1 MQAWRKETRR
11 KSSEQ
16 QPIIGCSPARCENS
30 PQVNSLNSFVMV
42 GPLLSSKMWLPADE
56 HVAHWGQQDVNF
68 FEELVAF
75 GKLRQVWYRQVHLWT
90 WPEIV
95 QMYELTE
102 LFCILYTWCV
112 LTSSVV
118 NLAVLE
124 PEIVKMYELRSNWID
139 WIVLY
144 IVLLYYINWI
154 KCWSKNYLHAF
165 MVTQGQKSCSG
176 KVWPLYSFCF
186 VCPSGWI
193 FAVGNRAIPGDC
205 TNK

>member
-1 MQAWRKETRR
+1 MWKFT
-11 KSSEQ
+11 KSI
-16 QPIIGCSPARCENS
+16 P
-30 PQVNSLNSFVMV
+30 LNSIVMV
-42 GPLLSSKMWLPADE
+42 GPLLSSKWIPACCSLRATWCE
-56 HVAHWGQQDVNF
+56 FLWRNMLL
-68 FEELVAF
+68 FE
-75 GKLRQVWYRQVHLWT
+75 KLWQVWYRQVQLWT
-90 WPEIV
+90 WPAIV

-124 PEIVKMYELRSNWID
+124 PEIVKMYELRSNWTD
-139 WIVLY
+139 WNVLY

-186 VCPSGWI
+186 VCPSWWI